1 MVSYPPTTGRVKYS
15 GLVNPMSK
23 SNEKYKSKKQMERHE
38 KSESRRERTM
48 EYGGKMKGNGCCKRK
63 GCG

>member
-1 MVSYPPTTGRVKYS
+1 
-15 GLVNPMSK
+15 MSK

>member
-1 MVSYPPTTGRVKYS
+1 MVSYPLTTGRVRYS

-38 KSESRRERTM
+38 KSESRREQAM
-48 EYGGKMKGNGCCKRK
+48 EYKGLKDNGCCKRK
-63 GCG
+63 GCK